1 MSASSNQDS
10 DWNYRK
16 IDQRLIVIKTKN
28 ENVRK
33 AAATDVLTNLP
44 FAINVPE
51 KVPME
56 KLQPEKEYLAQLKV
70 YTSNNLEG
78 IDEEFFNFFEAVDID
93 QDLEEFHKGIL
104 GLPQQNTL

>member
-1 MSASSNQDS
+1 M
-10 DWNYRK
+10 
-16 IDQRLIVIKTKN
+16 KN

-51 KVPME
+51 NIPME
-56 KLQPEKEYLAQLKV
+56 NLQTEKEYLAQLKV

-78 IDEEFFNFFEAVDID
+78 IDEEFFNFFDAVDID
-93 QDLEEFHKGIL
+93 QALDDFIKAYWVYPSKIRFELADLEE
-104 GLPQQNTL
+104 P